1 MNLREH
7 QLFFTRRQLFGRSAT
22 GIGTAAL
29 ASLLNP
35 QLFAA
40 ATRGNPRP
48 GVLAE
53 THVPVK
59 ASASAILN
67 LDESDTKG

>member
-1 MNLREH
+1 MNPIHEQALL
-7 QLFFTRRQLFGRSAT
+7 QTRRHFFGRSAT

-40 ATRGNPRP
+40 DG
-48 GVLAE
+48 
-53 THVPVK
+53 
-59 ASASAILN
+59 ASAEPTEPDLRH
-67 LDESDTKG
+67 

>member
-1 MNLREH
+1 MNPLHE
-7 QLFFTRRQLFGRSAT
+7 QALLQTRRHFFGRSAT

-40 ATRGNPRP
+40 DGVPPNRP
-48 GVLAE
+48 SRTYGTE
-53 THVPVK
+53 
-59 ASASAILN
+59 
-67 LDESDTKG
+67 